1 MLFLQSDQK
10 TFFIS
15 KSSMVGAP
23 KTFLSAFKHQPTM
36 PQLHSELAL
45 LDMIP
50 SINTITNS
58 SFTAYFA

>member
-1 MLFLQSDQK
+1 MLFLQTDQK

-15 KSSMVGAP
+15 KSSMVGEP

-50 SINTITNS
+50 STNTITN
-58 SFTAYFA
+58 T